1 MTYDIAIIGAGCAGL
16 SLAYQLSKVE
26 NLNKKI
32 IILDNKSE
40 FKKDRTWSFWK
51 TNHHDFEDCLEKQWF
66 KFNIKYN
73 EQFKSFNNFKYPYQ
87 TIDSLKFYK
96 KIQNNLK
103 DNFYIKLDTNITEI
117 KKTSKFYQIETNN
130 GNIETKLVFDSR
142 VPKLEQGNLYQHFY
156 GLEIE
161 TKDLSFNNDELTLM
175 DFDCEQKNGIHFFY
189 ILPFNNRRA
198 LIETTWLSNLEDL
211 KKQNYVDELK
221 EYIENNL
228 KLKNYNIIREEI
240 GAIPMFRTLNKKDNC
255 YFNIGLR
262 GNINRMSTGYAFPY
276 IQKHSTII
284 AKAIE
289 NLSFDRV
296 ISMKYEFLDR
306 LFVKVLQNNMKIM
319 PNIFF
324 KMFDENYQNQII
336 RFLSSEGSLL
346 DDYKVIKNMPKS
358 LFLKNLFI

>member
-103 DNFYIKLDTNITEI
+103 DNFYIKLDTNISEI

-189 ILPFNNRRA
+189 VLPFNNRRA

-284 AKAIE
+284 AEAIE
-289 NLSFDRV
+289 NLSFDRA

-306 LFVKVLQNNMKIM
+306 LFIKVLQNNMKIM

-336 RFLSSEGSLL
+336 RFLSSEGSLS

>member
-103 DNFYIKLDTNITEI
+103 DNFYIKLDTNISEI
-117 KKTSKFYQIETNN
+117 KKASKFYQIETNN

-189 ILPFNNRRA
+189 VLPFTNHQA

-240 GAIPMFRTLNKKDNC
+240 GAIPMFRTSYKKDNC

-289 NLSFDRV
+289 KLSFDKA

-306 LFVKVLQNNMKIM
+306 LFIKVLQNNMKIM

-336 RFLSSEGSLL
+336 RFLSSEGSLS

>member
-289 NLSFDRV
+289 NLSSDRV

-306 LFVKVLQNNMKIM
+306 LFIKVLQNNMKIM

>member
-117 KKTSKFYQIETNN
+117 KKASKFYQIETNN

-240 GAIPMFRTLNKKDNC
+240 GAIPMFRASYKKDHC

-306 LFVKVLQNNMKIM
+306 LFIKVLQNNMKIM

-336 RFLSSEGSLL
+336 RFLSSEGSLS

>member
-16 SLAYQLSKVE
+16 SLAYQLSKVK

-103 DNFYIKLDTNITEI
+103 DNFYIKLDTNISEI

-142 VPKLEQGNLYQHFY
+142 VPKLEQGNL
-156 GLEIE
+156 
-161 TKDLSFNNDELTLM
+161 
-175 DFDCEQKNGIHFFY
+175 
-189 ILPFNNRRA
+189 
-198 LIETTWLSNLEDL
+198 
-211 KKQNYVDELK
+211 
-221 EYIENNL
+221 
-228 KLKNYNIIREEI
+228 
-240 GAIPMFRTLNKKDNC
+240 
-255 YFNIGLR
+255 
-262 GNINRMSTGYAFPY
+262 
-276 IQKHSTII
+276 
-284 AKAIE
+284 
-289 NLSFDRV
+289 
-296 ISMKYEFLDR
+296 
-306 LFVKVLQNNMKIM
+306 
-319 PNIFF
+319 
-324 KMFDENYQNQII
+324 
-336 RFLSSEGSLL
+336 
-346 DDYKVIKNMPKS
+346 
-358 LFLKNLFI
+358 

>member
-103 DNFYIKLDTNITEI
+103 DNFYIKLDTNISEI

-276 IQKHSTII
+276 IQKHSIII
-284 AKAIE
+284 AEAIE

-306 LFVKVLQNNMKIM
+306 LFIKVLQNNMKIM